1 MEGHALRK
9 RKKLPPTAPHALV
22 LVLVLAQMQAALSWL
37 PRVYTRA
44 GARKEGEQEATG
56 VSLRASS
63 K

>member
-9 RKKLPPTAPHALV
+9 RKKLPPTAPHA